1 MNVVR
6 RMTEFEARTALLQ
19 LATLIDEVDNVVHQL
34 EATPQC
40 INMRGDFDSVAA
52 LRVKLQDLRAAHGY
66 TRTGVLAREE
76 PLDFPELD
84 TVPAELY
91 VVPAPRG
98 WDKIEAGLEAGQVPA
113 LLKHQA
119 A

>member
-1 MNVVR
+1 MR
-6 RMTEFEARTALLQ
+6 KLITAYLLEHTQ
-19 LATLIDEVDNVVHQL
+19 HGENYLASL
-34 EATPQC
+34 
-40 INMRGDFDSVAA
+40 GDAA